1 MPVPPDENP
10 ENRGGIRYSKTL
22 HGAWGPGGE
31 PRFASEPIT
40 EYIARARTLAG
51 GPAELRNVS
60 L

>member
-40 EYIARARTLAG
+40 EYIAR
-51 GPAELRNVS
+51 GPRACRRS
-60 L
+60 R